1 MITFK
6 DDNKLIELSINDYQY
21 PEITEGYYDCDW
33 LNAHLHANDGKQQW
47 NKNDSAFLT
56 FELTEMADWF
66 ETLAKGKNPEHK
78 DLRFY
83 EPCVAFKY
91 KRYNDFYKI
100 TVVLEAEF
108 LPPGM
113 AFEDSYKIE
122 FKCTKAELA
131 TIALNVKSAINK
143 YPVRGDY
150 S

>member
-56 FELTEMADWF
+56 FDLPRITYWF
-66 ETLAKGKNPEHK
+66 AQLA
-78 DLRFY
+78 
-83 EPCVAFKY
+83 A
-91 KRYNDFYKI
+91 I
-100 TVVLEAEF
+100 
-108 LPPGM
+108 
-113 AFEDSYKIE
+113 S
-122 FKCTKAELA
+122 
-131 TIALNVKSAINK
+131 LNVKSAIDK
-143 YPVRGDY
+143 YPVRGCY